1 MIQPLGSDCS
11 RRGNPH
17 IVPFNYQITIS
28 GASGVGTTTTLKKLQ
43 AIYGTMGWR
52 YVSAGSMMR
61 EFASREGKTIEA
73 FVEACRDGTLDGEHY
88 DQMLHNRMREFA
100 RQNNTVLEGRLAHLY
115 APLAFHVLITCP
127 LDVRAARRKRDTEH
141 VSMAEM
147 MRRIMDRDAA
157 DEARLN
163 RMYPG
168 WQWPEE
174 SFDFVFDTSVP
185 VIHDSVGAAIVDAHS
200 AWMHSRSSSKNDV
213 ITDYLPGWQ

>member
-43 AIYGTMGWR
+43 AIYGMGWR

-61 EFASREGKTIEA
+61 EFAAREGMTIEV
-73 FVEACRDGTLDGEHY
+73 FVEACRDGTLDGEHF
-88 DQMLHNRMREFA
+88 DEVLHDTMREFA

-127 LDVRAARRKRDTEH
+127 LDVRAARRQRDTEH

-157 DEARLN
+157 DETRLN
-163 RMYPG
+163 SMYPG
-168 WQWPEE
+168 WQWPEK
-174 SFDFVFDTSVP
+174 SFDFVLDTSVP
-185 VIHDSVGAAIVDAHS
+185 MIHDSVGAAIVDAHS
-200 AWMHSRSSSKNDV
+200 AWLFDRSRTTYTVMVDA
-213 ITDYLPGWQ
+213 LPMWQ